1 MVQNQI
7 ELFEVKQTNTQNY
20 DKKTPVEI
28 DKLLQAVSAQRDS
41 DKGFYYLEVLKY
53 SWFTCNF
60 VPNVTSRGLPLL

>member
-41 DKGFYYLEVLKY
+41 DNWVLLLGSIKV
-53 SWFTCNF
+53 F
-60 VPNVTSRGLPLL
+60 VIYV